1 MNFEWLHPGLLLI
14 AAGLL
19 VPFGVFRWL
28 LMLGA
33 PLVALGLIWSAPD
46 GTYFAF
52 TYAGIE
58 LTPLRYD
65 ATGRLFALV
74 FAIAAFGGAL
84 FAHRRKGRIEL
95 SAALIYAGSAMGAV
109 LAGDLVTLFVFWEI
123 MALASTAVVWCGGPG
138 GRAAGLRYAAIHLL
152 GGALLMAG
160 IAGEVAS
167 TGSAAFGALA
177 LDSPARWLI
186 LLGFLV
192 NAGAWPISAWIP
204 DAYPES
210 SWSGMVF
217 LSAFTTKAAVYA
229 LMRGFPGSELL
240 VPVGLIMVVYGI
252 VYAMLENDVRRML
265 AYSLVSQVGFMLV
278 GIGIGT
284 ELALN
289 GVAALAFAHVI
300 YKALLVMTAGA
311 VLYQTG
317 HRNFTDMDGLALS
330 MPWTAAAAMIGALTI
345 SAAPLTSGFVSKAM
359 IVDAASHGGHIWVW
373 LLLVAAT
380 AGTALYA
387 GCGFLW
393 FGFLSSSGR
402 DLLALETEEAPVSMR
417 LAMLLMAA
425 ICVTLGVWPEPL
437 YQLLPFPVD
446 YAPYTAGHVVSQVQ
460 LLLAAAAVFVT
471 MFGLLARRRRAMPDV
486 DLLWRGPG
494 ARAAAAVYRMVAS
507 VARATGTQSIHA
519 MRAPF
524 LTIRRAQ
531 DAPGAMARESTT
543 GAMALWIV
551 SALFGMLI
559 AAALSL

>member
-1 MNFEWLHPGLLLI
+1 MSLEWMHPGLLLI

-19 VPFGVFRWL
+19 VPFGVFRRL

-33 PLVALGLIWSAPD
+33 PLVALALIWSVPD
-46 GTYFAF
+46 GTYLAF
-52 TYAGIE
+52 NYAGIE

-65 ATGRLFALV
+65 AIGRLFALV

-123 MALASTAVVWCGGPG
+123 MALASTAIVWCGGPA

-167 TGSAAFGALA
+167 TGSTAFGALA

-217 LSAFTTKAAVYA
+217 LSAFTTKTAVYA
-229 LMRGFPGSELL
+229 LMRGFPGAELL
-240 VPVGLIMVVYGI
+240 VPLGLIMIVYGI
-252 VYAMLENDVRRML
+252 VYAMLENDMRRML
-265 AYSLVSQVGFMLV
+265 AYSLVSQVGFMVV

-284 ELALN
+284 DLALN
-289 GVAALAFAHVI
+289 GVAALAFAHVV
-300 YKALLVMTAGA
+300 YKALLLMAAGA

-317 HRNFTDMDGLALS
+317 HRNFTEMDGLALS
-330 MPWTAAAAMIGALTI
+330 MPWTTAAAIIGALTI
-345 SAAPLTSGFVSKAM
+345 SAAPLTSGFVSKSM
-359 IVDAASHGGHIWVW
+359 IVDAASSGGHFWVW
-373 LLLVAAT
+373 LLLAAAT

-387 GCGFLW
+387 GCAFVW
-393 FGFLSSSGR
+393 FGFLASSER
-402 DLLALETEEAPVSMR
+402 DFLAPEPEEAPVSMR
-417 LAMLLMAA
+417 LAMLLMAS
-425 ICVTLGVWPEPL
+425 ICVVLGVWPEPL
-437 YQLLPFPVD
+437 YALLPFPVT
-446 YAPYTAGHVVSQVQ
+446 YAPYTASHVVSQVQ

-471 MFGLLARRRRAMPDV
+471 MFGLLARSRRAIPDV

-494 ARAAAAVYRMVAS
+494 ARAVVSVYRAIAS
-507 VARATGTQSIHA
+507 VALAMRTQSLHA
-519 MRAPF
+519 LRAPF
-524 LTIRRAQ
+524 HSLSRSKE
-531 DAPGAMARESTT
+531 APGAIARESTT

-551 SALFGMLI
+551 GALFGMLI